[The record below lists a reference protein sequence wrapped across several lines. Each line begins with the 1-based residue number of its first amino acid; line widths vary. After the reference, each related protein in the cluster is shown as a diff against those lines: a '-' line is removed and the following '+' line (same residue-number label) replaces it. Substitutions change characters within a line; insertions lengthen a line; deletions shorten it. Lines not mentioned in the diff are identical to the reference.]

1 MTKETVEQSIK
12 FIKSMKSKRLNITWY
27 GGEPTLCIDIIEE
40 FTKKLRESFGSDNL
54 NSTIVSNGY
63 LLDRS
68 LAIRLKECG
77 VSAVQITID
86 GPKHIHDMRRK
97 LKSGEGTFEKILKN
111 IEEIFSILQVTIRVN
126 VDKTNLKN
134 AMDLLSYLNEKGIL
148 NKANFYL
155 APINETDQV
164 RNANCINPMEFA
176 QLERQLYKSYS
187 PNKYREIPR
196 ATFGLCGAVSPNSFI
211 ISSNGKLY
219 KCWDEIGRENSEIGS
234 VYDGITNP
242 DVYFSWMTYNIEK
255 YNPECSEC
263 KFMPLCYGGCPHQ
276 NRCKT
281 SQGNCLTFKH
291 NCNEV
296 LKDLYRD
303 FKGNNINAY

>member
-242 DVYFSWMTYNIEK
+242 DVYFS
-255 YNPECSEC
+255 
-263 KFMPLCYGGCPHQ
+263 
-276 NRCKT
+276 
-281 SQGNCLTFKH
+281 
-291 NCNEV
+291 
-296 LKDLYRD
+296 
-303 FKGNNINAY
+303 